1 RFDDRVTGKLDG
13 FAPKAKIVHIDIDPA
28 EIGKNVSP
36 DIPIVGD
43 VKTVLEMLIPDVNR
57 ASNADAWRTQIAQW
71 KLDQP
76 LRYNDSD
83 TELKPQWVIEMINDT
98 TKGEAIVTTDVGQHQ
113 MWAAQYYKFNHPR
126 SWITSGGLGTMGFG
140 FPSAIGAQMAHPER
154 LVVSINGDGGMQM
167 CSQELAICAINKIPV
182 KIVVINNQVLGMV
195 RQWQNLIYE
204 KRYSYTDLAGSPDF
218 VKLAEA
224 YGVKGLRA
232 TNKEEAGAAWK
243 EALETPGPVLVEFVV
258 PKDENVYPMPG
269 VLQRVSGLF
278 GRRGFNIESI
288 TVGQSEEVGLSRMVI
303 VTLGDQHTLE
313 QIEKQ
318 LYKLIDV
325 IKVIDLG
332 SKPMV
337 ARELALIKVKA
348 DPAERP
354 EIMGVVETFRA
365 SVVDIGTTSLLVQV
379 VGDTQKIDAMIEL
392 LKPYGIKELSRTGVT
407 AMIRGNA

>member
-1 RFDDRVTGKLDG
+1 MRHT
-13 FAPKAKIVHIDIDPA
+13 
-28 EIGKNVSP
+28 
-36 DIPIVGD
+36 
-43 VKTVLEMLIPDVNR
+43 
-57 ASNADAWRTQIAQW
+57 IA
-71 KLDQP
+71 
-76 LRYNDSD
+76 
-83 TELKPQWVIEMINDT
+83 
-98 TKGEAIVTTDVGQHQ
+98 
-113 MWAAQYYKFNHPR
+113 
-126 SWITSGGLGTMGFG
+126 
-140 FPSAIGAQMAHPER
+140 
-154 LVVSINGDGGMQM
+154 
-167 CSQELAICAINKIPV
+167 
-182 KIVVINNQVLGMV
+182 
-195 RQWQNLIYE
+195 
-204 KRYSYTDLAGSPDF
+204 
-218 VKLAEA
+218 
-224 YGVKGLRA
+224 
-232 TNKEEAGAAWK
+232 
-243 EALETPGPVLVEFVV
+243 VLVN
-258 PKDENVYPMPG
+258 DQPG

-288 TVGQSEEVGLSRMVI
+288 TVGQSEEAGLSRMVI

-325 IKVIDLG
+325 IKVVDLG

-348 DPAERP
+348 EPAERP

>member
-1 RFDDRVTGKLDG
+1 MRHT
-13 FAPKAKIVHIDIDPA
+13 I
-28 EIGKNVSP
+28 S
-36 DIPIVGD
+36 
-43 VKTVLEMLIPDVNR
+43 
-57 ASNADAWRTQIAQW
+57 
-71 KLDQP
+71 
-76 LRYNDSD
+76 
-83 TELKPQWVIEMINDT
+83 
-98 TKGEAIVTTDVGQHQ
+98 
-113 MWAAQYYKFNHPR
+113 
-126 SWITSGGLGTMGFG
+126 
-140 FPSAIGAQMAHPER
+140 
-154 LVVSINGDGGMQM
+154 
-167 CSQELAICAINKIPV
+167 
-182 KIVVINNQVLGMV
+182 
-195 RQWQNLIYE
+195 
-204 KRYSYTDLAGSPDF
+204 
-218 VKLAEA
+218 
-224 YGVKGLRA
+224 
-232 TNKEEAGAAWK
+232 
-243 EALETPGPVLVEFVV
+243 VLVN
-258 PKDENVYPMPG
+258 DQPG

-288 TVGQSEEVGLSRMVI
+288 TVGQSEEIGLSRMVI

-365 SVVDIGTTSLLVQV
+365 SVVDIGATSLLVQV